1 MTTLP
6 KLDDKNTAYALE
18 TIKRIDENTRNRRA
32 GSEGEK
38 KAQQLFYEELKEYC
52 DESKEQSFIT
62 HPGAG
67 TTIEKSLCAFLIMFS
82 LLFFGSVVRGL
93 IFPVAITLFLSVFVF
108 CVFIYK
114 FVFDGT
120 RLDIIRGKKKS
131 ANLLGT
137 RYSRG
142 ETGMRVVFTART
154 DSPLSMRGPITD
166 SRFPVLL
173 SVCTILGNTLLFCSQ
188 ILFLFFGAPKS
199 SPFFIFLGILCLLFI
214 PVYIIPLII
223 INQNKCTS
231 GVSASLIPVSVL
243 LSIAKQFAENGT
255 RYEKTEVCFLLT
267 GSEYSARAGAYAF
280 AKKYKRLFTDVRT
293 VFIPIEEITSSDN
306 FSVFFNDAGNTRG
319 SAEVASVIAQAADN
333 LQLNLSKEFP
343 KTGSAA
349 YTPFTKNYF
358 QACSVGTSKKY
369 ISKCFS
375 PDADTVE
382 DINKKTI
389 KDLGALL
396 IETLNYYDN

>member
-6 KLDDKNTAYALE
+6 KLDDKNTDYAIE
-18 TIKRIDENTRNRRA
+18 TIKYIDANTGNRRA

-38 KAQQLFYEELKEYC
+38 RAQQFFYEELKKYC
-52 DESKEQSFIT
+52 DEAKEQSFIT

-67 TTIEKSLCAFLIMFS
+67 TTIEKLLCALLIIFTI
-82 LLFFGSVVRGL
+82 LFFVSILKGM

-120 RLDIIRGKKKS
+120 KLDKIREKKKS

-166 SRFPVLL
+166 SRLPVLL
-173 SVCTILGNTLLFCSQ
+173 SVCTILGNTILFCSQ
-188 ILFLFFGAPKS
+188 LLFLFLGAPKS
-199 SPFFIFLGILCLLFI
+199 SPFFIALGVICLIFI
-214 PVYIIPLII
+214 PVYIISMLII
-223 INQNKCTS
+223 RQSKCAS
-231 GVSASLIPVSVL
+231 GVSAGLVPVSVL
-243 LSIAKQFAENGT
+243 LSIAKQFSENGT
-255 RYEKTEVCFLLT
+255 RYEKTEVALLLT

-280 AKKYKRLFTDVRT
+280 AKKHKRLFTDVRT

-319 SAEVASVIAQAADN
+319 SAEAASVIAQAADN
-333 LQLNLSKEFP
+333 LNLNLSKEFP

-349 YTPFTKNYF
+349 YTPFSKNYF

-375 PDADTVE
+375 LYGDKAE
-382 DINKKTI
+382 DVNKKTI
-389 KDLGALL
+389 EDLAALL
-396 IETLNYYDN
+396 IETLNYYDS